1 MPDILA
7 VDQLEVLVLV
17 DNVTDSLS
25 TNSGVAISEWT
36 GLLTAGRLQL
46 LSGRCTC
53 CAHHGLSLLI
63 TARSGSATHTVL
75 FDTGPEASTFLRN
88 AEILGVDFAA
98 IDAVVLSHG
107 HWDHGGGLV
116 AAIEKISRARN
127 GERVDCFTHP
137 GMFAERALQRPN
149 GELLK
154 FESVPDP
161 DVLAQ
166 AGANVVNTRAPQF
179 IAEGAFYLSGEI
191 PRGTSYETGFPD
203 HVRRSDDGQSW
214 EPDPLI
220 MDERFISVHVK
231 DKGQVVFSVLGLF
244 ARWHRQRPDSRAFS
258 FPVGSALRRHGRAAP
273 VRRDGKSHPGD
284 CRRSSAVRSEATCT
298 GALHRVASDERVGE
312 SLR

>member
-1 MPDILA
+1 VEQALPNMPP

-25 TNSGVAISEWT
+25 TNSSVAASEWT

-63 TARSGSATHTVL
+63 TAHIGSGTHTVL

-107 HWDHGGGLV
+107 HWDHGGGLL
-116 AAIEKISRARN
+116 AAIEKVSKAKN
-127 GERVDCFTHP
+127 GQRLDCFTHP

-191 PRGTSYETGFPD
+191 PRG
-203 HVRRSDDGQSW
+203 
-214 EPDPLI
+214 
-220 MDERFISVHVK
+220 
-231 DKGQVVFSVLGLF
+231 VF
-244 ARWHRQRPDSRAFS
+244 ACWHRQRPDSRAFS
-258 FPVGSALRRHGRAAP
+258 FPVGSTLRRYGRTAP
-273 VRRDGKSHPGD
+273 VRRDGKGHPGD
-284 CRRSSAVRSEATCT
+284 CRRSSAVWSEATCT